1 MMLLMVQPN
10 GDILPN
16 MDYITYVPEFR
27 RVAKRSGR
35 NVDSKTTI
43 AELSYVFYVADWT
56 RRNQFAALE
65 DKERAVEAKKAAGL
79 GSDWKPDNVIN
90 AAVDKYIEIQ
100 QKLYAKALM
109 LVTLKRTM
117 RQSSILLAERGEQM
131 GIVREGIAAM
141 MKQVQMTAKPAEMA
155 TLMGDIRNLQN
166 ILNGELRDVMKM
178 VKEQSVAF
186 KQLDELENEM
196 MESLG
201 KSLEVAGGG
210 QPYNR
215 EIPGY
220 SIF

>member
-131 GIVREGIAAM
+131 GIVREG
-141 MKQVQMTAKPAEMA
+141 
-155 TLMGDIRNLQN
+155 
-166 ILNGELRDVMKM
+166 
-178 VKEQSVAF
+178 
-186 KQLDELENEM
+186 
-196 MESLG
+196 
-201 KSLEVAGGG
+201 
-210 QPYNR
+210 
-215 EIPGY
+215 
-220 SIF
+220 